1 MRHKPAT
8 PPKNLLVIMVDQM
21 RFPRFPYGPE
31 GGFAEP
37 LKELLGFQPLRED
50 NPYASMFPGFVK
62 LQRHGVV
69 LRNHTIASSAC
80 IPSRTAIMT
89 GQYGTR
95 TGVTQTDGLFK
106 SGDAAAFPWLRPDG
120 IPTLG
125 HWFRAAG
132 YRTHYFGKWH
142 VSNPPERSLMRY
154 GFEDWEL
161 SYPEPHG
168 SSPNNLA
175 FYRDFGCAD
184 LACTFLRRKALALG
198 VDRVQAAATDR
209 APLQPSPPSQ
219 QAPWMAVVSF
229 ANPHDIA
236 TYPALPRTLDPDAP
250 PAGPLPIP
258 SKHTLSTAP
267 AGGTFRYPLNPAG
280 LDATCARPP
289 PPAAMP
295 LGPDKPSCQLD
306 YSYKVGLGLAAKT
319 GMGALR
325 GLVAAGKTPANPE
338 AVALGVTLASNIP
351 FQLTV
356 NPEASV
362 AAFVQYYAYL
372 HQVVDGHIA
381 RVLETLEEVGLHE
394 DTLVV
399 FMSDHGEYGGAHGM
413 MMEKWHAAYQEAL
426 HVPVVF
432 RHPSLNSDLAPRQV
446 EALTSHVDMVPTLLG
461 LMGVQGKDLEMAR
474 EQLRLQRV
482 VPPFVGTDL
491 TPVVKGEDSVVRE
504 PDGSERAGVLFATDD
519 EITEPLPPDGDP
531 HSIQDLENYAFFC
544 KVVEVLRTGAD
555 GKLPPGRQVPELA
568 PGPVRQPNHIR
579 CVRSGTWK
587 LARYFDPHGVEAD
600 QWELYDLQT
609 DPLESHNLLA
619 VNGPFPALAP
629 TVPPQR
635 QAEVAEKAA
644 TLGALLE
651 RYEQEKLAPW
661 PGTSRGR
668 VASAVG

>member
-1 MRHKPAT
+1 MRHKT
-8 PPKNLLVIMVDQM
+8 VSPPRNLLVIMVDQM

-37 LKELLGFQPLRED
+37 LKELLGFQQLSED
-50 NPYASMFPGFVK
+50 NPYAALFPGFVK

-80 IPSRTAIMT
+80 IPSRSTIMT

-106 SGDAAAFPWLRPDG
+106 SADAAAFPWLRADG
-120 IPTLG
+120 VPTLG

-142 VSNPPERSLMRY
+142 VSNPPEHSLMAY

-168 SSPNNLA
+168 SSPNNLGI
-175 FYRDFGCAD
+175 YRDYGCAD
-184 LACTFLRRKALALG
+184 LACTFLRRKALALE
-198 VDRVQAAATDR
+198 VDRTQAVASQK
-209 APLQPSPPSQ
+209 APRQPSPPAE

-236 TYPALPRTLDPDAP
+236 TYPALPRTVDPNAP

-258 SKHTLSTAP
+258 SKHSMATKP
-267 AGGTFRYPLNPAG
+267 AGGTFSFPLNPGGMTAE
-280 LDATCARPP
+280 CAQPP
-289 PPAAMP
+289 PKAAMA

-325 GLVAAGKTPANPE
+325 GLISAGKTPDNPE

-362 AAFVQYYAYL
+362 AAFVQYYAWL
-372 HQVVDGHIA
+372 HQVVDGHIS
-381 RVLETLEEVGLHE
+381 RVLQTLEEVGLHE

-432 RHPSLNSDLAPRQV
+432 RHPWLNADLAPRQV
-446 EALTSHVDMVPTLLG
+446 DALTSHVDLAPTLLS
-461 LMGVQGKDLEMAR
+461 LMGVQGKALEEAR
-474 EQLRLQRV
+474 EELRLHRV
-482 VPPFVGTDL
+482 VPPFVGVDL
-491 TPVVKGEDSVVRE
+491 TPVVKGDDSVVRE
-504 PDGSERAGVLFATDD
+504 PDGTERAGVLFATDD
-519 EITEPLPPDGDP
+519 EITEPLPVDGDP
-531 HSIQDLENYAFFC
+531 HSVQDLENYAFFC
-544 KVVEVLRTGAD
+544 KVVDLLRTGGN
-555 GKLPPGRQVPELA
+555 GKLPPSMRVPELA
-568 PGPVRQPNHIR
+568 PGPVRQPNHVR
-579 CVRSGTWK
+579 CVRSGSWK
-587 LARYFDPHGVEAD
+587 LARYFDPHGKEAD
-600 QWELYDLQT
+600 QWELYDLET

-635 QAEVAEKAA
+635 QAQVSGKAA
-644 TLGALLE
+644 ELGDLLA
-651 RYEQEKLAPW
+651 RYEKEQLTPW
-661 PGTSRGR
+661 PQAGHTS
-668 VASAVG
+668 SVGAHQ